1 MKMYPISSLHTTPMQ
16 NSLQKFHDCY
26 LVSSLGAL
34 SRSEKG
40 RRILENNISQGRNNY
55 NIKFNNVNGEQ
66 EDYLIPKNTIKKF
79 MHEKIDGYVERLL
92 VSPVTTAV
100 ELAMNNLIAK
110 HPSKKPFIYR
120 MMENQQ
126 DFEYNKP
133 SRFLKMF
140 TGKKPVTLNEGG
152 IRMSLFG
159 KIEKAFSLLKKI
171 EKDKDS
177 VFIAGTGW
185 NMWGINSLPSWHC
198 YSVRQ
203 VMMEQNRIVLFDH
216 RKQEEVVLPIQ
227 NALHQLKFLTGYF
240 SKDLM

>member
-171 EKDKDS
+171 EKDILVSRSHFLS
-177 VFIAGTGW
+177 VKI
-185 NMWGINSLPSWHC
+185 I
-198 YSVRQ
+198 
-203 VMMEQNRIVLFDH
+203 
-216 RKQEEVVLPIQ
+216 
-227 NALHQLKFLTGYF
+227 
-240 SKDLM
+240 

>member
-1 MKMYPISSLHTTPMQ
+1 MKMYPISSFHTTPMQ

-34 SRSEKG
+34 SRSAKG
-40 RRILENNISQGRNNY
+40 RRILENNISQCRNNY

-100 ELAMNNLIAK
+100 ELAMNKLLAK

-140 TGKKPVTLNEGG
+140 TGKKPITLNEGG
-152 IRMSLFG
+152 VSMSLFS
-159 KIEKAFSLLKKI
+159 KYSKAKKLLEQIEQDPNA
-171 EKDKDS
+171 
-177 VFIAGTGW
+177 VFVAGTGR
-185 NMWGINSLPSWHC
+185 NSWGNLPTWHC
-198 YSVRQ
+198 YVIKR
-203 VMMEQNRIVLFDH
+203 VDTKNNKLLLFDH
-216 RKQEEVVLPIQ
+216 KEQAEIVLPIQ
-227 NALHQLKFLTGYF
+227 NAIHQLKFITGFF
-240 SKDLM
+240 SKDLT